1 MAGKNWEDLM
11 RSALISAGAAA
22 LACTLVF
29 PAAAQEAFYKGKTI
43 DIIVGYTV
51 DNSFDTYARMMARVM
66 SRYLPGSPN
75 IVVQNMPGAGSMR
88 ATNHLYNIAAKDG
101 TVLGVIDQ
109 AMPLNQLLKLPG
121 LQADIF
127 KFNWIGRFVD
137 NSSILYARGGAAVK
151 KADDLF
157 TKELIAAT
165 PGVSSR
171 LNYLALN
178 TVAQTKIKMIT
189 GYDGSSSARL
199 ALERGEIDALT
210 QPWPAVRT
218 EYASDLKAGKINLI
232 LQADIHKHPEL
243 QQVPRMMD
251 LAKDEEG
258 RKILELFSSSADVG
272 RALMAPP
279 GLPPQRVAELRA
291 AFMKSIAD
299 PDFKAEA
306 NKAQLDLAPMSGEDL
321 QAMLAGMQYPP
332 GLLDRA
338 REIAARAGN

>member
-1 MAGKNWEDLM
+1 M
-11 RSALISAGAAA
+11 RSAA
-22 LACTLVF
+22 LAAILVSLAL
-29 PAAAQEAFYKGKTI
+29 PAMAQDAFYKGKTI

-51 DNSFDTYARMMARVM
+51 DNSFDTYPRMLAKVLP
-66 SRYLPGSPN
+66 RYIPGSPS

-109 AMPLNQLLKLPG
+109 AMPLNQLLKRPG
-121 LQADIF
+121 LQADVF

-137 NSSILYARGGAAVK
+137 NSSILYARGEAPVK
-151 KADDLF
+151 KAEDLF

-178 TVAQTKIKMIT
+178 TVAHTKIKMLT

-210 QPWPAVRT
+210 QPWPAVRAEFPT
-218 EYASDLKAGKINLI
+218 QIKEGKINLL
-232 LQADIHKHPEL
+232 LQADLHKHAEL
-243 QQVPRMMD
+243 QAVPRMVD
-251 LAKDEEG
+251 LAKDEDG
-258 RKILELFSSSADVG
+258 RKLLELFSSSADVG

-279 GLPPQRVAELRA
+279 GIPPERVALLRQ
-291 AFMKSIAD
+291 AFMKAIAD

-306 NKAQLDLAPMSGEDL
+306 AKAQLDLAPMSGEDL
-321 QAMLAGMQYPP
+321 QAMIQGLSYPP
-332 GLLDRA
+332 ALLERA
-338 REIAARAGN
+338 RDIAAKAGN

>member
-1 MAGKNWEDLM
+1 M
-11 RSALISAGAAA
+11 RIAA
-22 LACTLVF
+22 LTAALVSLAL
-29 PAAAQEAFYKGKTI
+29 PAMAQDAFYKGKTI

-51 DNSFDTYARMMARVM
+51 DNSFDTYPRMLAKVLP
-66 SRYLPGSPN
+66 RYIPGSPN

-109 AMPLNQLLKLPG
+109 AMPLNQLLKRPG
-121 LQADIF
+121 LQADVF

-137 NSSILYARGGAAVK
+137 NSSILYARGEAPVK
-151 KADDLF
+151 KAEDLF

-178 TVAQTKIKMIT
+178 TVAHTKIKMLT

-210 QPWPAVRT
+210 QPWPAVRAEFPT
-218 EYASDLKAGKINLI
+218 QIKQGKINLI
-232 LQADIHKHPEL
+232 LQADLHKHPEL
-243 QQVPRMMD
+243 QAVPRMVD
-251 LAKDEEG
+251 LAKDEDG
-258 RKILELFSSSADVG
+258 RKLLELFSSSADVG

-279 GLPPQRVAELRA
+279 GIPPERVALLRQ
-291 AFMKSIAD
+291 AFMKAIAD

-306 NKAQLDLAPMSGEDL
+306 AKAQLDLAPMSGEDL
-321 QAMLAGMQYPP
+321 QAMIQGLSYPP
-332 GLLDRA
+332 ALLERA
-338 REIAARAGN
+338 REIAAKAGN

>member
-1 MAGKNWEDLM
+1 M
-11 RSALISAGAAA
+11 RIAA
-22 LACTLVF
+22 LAMAGFAACLAAL
-29 PAAAQEAFYKGKTI
+29 PARAEDPFYKGKTI

-51 DNSFDTYARMMARVM
+51 DNSFDTYPRMMAKVM
-66 SRYLPGSPN
+66 SKYLPGNPN
-75 IVVQNMPGAGSMR
+75 IIIQNMPGAGSMR

-121 LQADIF
+121 LQADVF

-137 NSSILYARGGAAVK
+137 NSSILYGRSGAAVQ

-165 PGVSSR
+165 PGTSSR

-178 TVAQTKIKMIT
+178 TVAHTKIKMIT

-210 QPWPAVRT
+210 QPWPAVRA
-218 EYASDLKAGKINLI
+218 EYASQLKDGKINLL
-232 LQADIHKHPEL
+232 LQADINKHPQL
-243 QQVPRMMD
+243 QHVPRMMD
-251 LAKDEEG
+251 LAKDDEG
-258 RKILELFSSSADVG
+258 RGILELFSSSADLG

-279 GLPPQRVAELRA
+279 GLPAQRVAELRA
-291 AFMKSIAD
+291 AFMKSIED
-299 PDFKAEA
+299 PAFKAEA
-306 NKAQLDLAPMSGEDL
+306 DKAQLDLAPMSGEQL
-321 QAMLAGMQYPP
+321 QTMLEGMHYPP
-332 GLLDRA
+332 ALLDKA
-338 REIAARAGN
+338 REIAKQASQ

>member
-1 MAGKNWEDLM
+1 M
-11 RSALISAGAAA
+11 RIAALTAILAA
-22 LACTLVF
+22 LAL
-29 PAAAQEAFYKGKTI
+29 PAAAQDSFYKGKTI

-51 DNSFDTYARMMARVM
+51 DNSFDTYPRMLAKVLP
-66 SRYLPGSPN
+66 RYIPGSPN

-88 ATNHLYNIAAKDG
+88 ATNHLYNIAVKDG

-121 LQADIF
+121 LQADVF

-151 KADDLF
+151 KAEDLF

-178 TVAQTKIKMIT
+178 TVAHTKIKLIT

-210 QPWPAVRT
+210 QPWPAVRAEFPT
-218 EYASDLKAGKINLI
+218 QLKEGKINLI

-243 QQVPRMMD
+243 QAIPRMVD
-251 LAKDEEG
+251 LAKDEDA
-258 RKILELFSSSADVG
+258 RRILELFSSSAEVG

-279 GLPPQRVAELRA
+279 GIPAERVALLRQ
-291 AFMKSIAD
+291 AFMKAVAD

-306 NKAQLDLAPMSGEDL
+306 AKAQLDLAPMSGEDL
-321 QAMLAGMQYPP
+321 QAMLLGLKYPP
-332 GLLDRA
+332 ALLDRA

>member
-1 MAGKNWEDLM
+1 M
-11 RSALISAGAAA
+11 RITA
-22 LACTLVF
+22 LAAILASLAL
-29 PAAAQEAFYKGKTI
+29 PAAAQDAPFYKGKTI

-51 DNSFDTYARMMARVM
+51 DNSFDTYPRMLAKVLP
-66 SRYLPGSPN
+66 RYIPGSPN

-121 LQADIF
+121 LQADVF

-151 KADDLF
+151 KAEDLF

-210 QPWPAVRT
+210 QPWPAVRAEFPT
-218 EYASDLKAGKINLI
+218 QIKEGKINLI
-232 LQADIHKHPEL
+232 LQADLNKHPEL
-243 QQVPRMMD
+243 QAVPRMVD
-251 LAKDEEG
+251 LAKDEDG
-258 RKILELFSSSADVG
+258 RKLLGLFSSSADVG

-279 GLPPQRVAELRA
+279 GIPPERVALLRQ
-291 AFMKSIAD
+291 AFMKAVAD

-306 NKAQLDLAPMSGEDL
+306 AKAQLDLAPISGEDL
-321 QAMLAGMQYPP
+321 QAMIQGLSYPP
-332 GLLDRA
+332 ALLERA
-338 REIAARAGN
+338 RDIAAKAGN

>member
-1 MAGKNWEDLM
+1 M
-11 RSALISAGAAA
+11 RIAAIA
-22 LACTLVF
+22 LAAILVGLAL
-29 PAAAQEAFYKGKTI
+29 PAAAQEPFYKGKTI

-51 DNSFDTYARMMARVM
+51 DNSFDTYPRMLAKVLP
-66 SRYLPGSPN
+66 RYLAGNPS
-75 IVVQNMPGAGSMR
+75 IVVQNMPGAGSLR

-121 LQADIF
+121 LQADVF

-178 TVAQTKIKMIT
+178 TVAHTMIKMIT

-199 ALERGEIDALT
+199 ALARGEIDALT
-210 QPWPAVRT
+210 QPWPAVRA
-218 EYASDLKAGKINLI
+218 EYPNELKDGRINLI
-232 LQADIHKHPEL
+232 LQADIHKHAQL

-251 LAKDEEG
+251 LAKDQEG
-258 RKILELFSSSADVG
+258 RQILELFSSSADVG

-279 GLPPQRVAELRA
+279 GIPPQRVAELRA
-291 AFMKSIAD
+291 AFMKGVED

-306 NKAQLDLAPMSGEDL
+306 AKAQLDLAPMSGDDL
-321 QAMLAGMQYPP
+321 QAMLTGMQYPP
-332 GLLDRA
+332 ALLEKA
-338 REIAARAGN
+338 REIAAKAGN

>member
-1 MAGKNWEDLM
+1 M
-11 RSALISAGAAA
+11 RIGLISAGAAA
-22 LACTLVF
+22 LACTLAL
-29 PAAAQEAFYKGKTI
+29 PAMAQDAFYKGKTI

-51 DNSFDTYARMMARVM
+51 DNSFDTYPRMLAKVLP
-66 SRYLPGSPN
+66 RYIPGSPN

-109 AMPLNQLLKLPG
+109 AMPLNQLLKRPG
-121 LQADIF
+121 LQADVF

-137 NSSILYARGGAAVK
+137 NSSILYARGEAPVK
-151 KADDLF
+151 KAEDLF

-178 TVAQTKIKMIT
+178 TVAHTKIKMLT

-210 QPWPAVRT
+210 QPWPAVRAEFPT
-218 EYASDLKAGKINLI
+218 QIKQGKINLI
-232 LQADIHKHPEL
+232 LQADLHKHPEL
-243 QQVPRMMD
+243 QAVPRMVD
-251 LAKDEEG
+251 LAKDEDG
-258 RKILELFSSSADVG
+258 RKLLELFSSSADVG

-279 GLPPQRVAELRA
+279 GIPPERVALLRQ
-291 AFMKSIAD
+291 AFMKAIAD

-306 NKAQLDLAPMSGEDL
+306 AKAQLDLAPMSGEDL
-321 QAMLAGMQYPP
+321 QAMIQGLSYPP
-332 GLLDRA
+332 ALLERA
-338 REIAARAGN
+338 REIAAKAGN

>member
-1 MAGKNWEDLM
+1 M
-11 RSALISAGAAA
+11 RSAA
-22 LACTLVF
+22 LAAILVGLAL
-29 PAAAQEAFYKGKTI
+29 PAMAQDAPFYKGKTI

-51 DNSFDTYARMMARVM
+51 DNSFDTYPRMLARVLP
-66 SRYLPGSPN
+66 RYIPGSPN

-88 ATNHLYNIAAKDG
+88 ATNHLYNIAVKDG

-121 LQADIF
+121 LQADVF

-137 NSSILYARGGAAVK
+137 NSSVLYARSGAAVK

-178 TVAQTKIKMIT
+178 TVAQTKIKLIT

-210 QPWPAVRT
+210 QPWPAVRAEFPT
-218 EYASDLKAGKINLI
+218 QLKEGKINLI
-232 LQADIHKHPEL
+232 LQADVHKHPEL
-243 QQVPRMMD
+243 QHVPRMID
-251 LAKDEEG
+251 LAKDEDA
-258 RKILELFSSSADVG
+258 RKILELFSSSAEVG

-279 GLPPQRVAELRA
+279 GLPPQRVAELRQ
-291 AFMKSIAD
+291 AFMKAVAD
-299 PDFKAEA
+299 PDFRAEA
-306 NKAQLDLAPMSGEDL
+306 NKAQLDLAPMSGEEL
-321 QAMLAGMQYPP
+321 QAMLAALQYPP
-332 GLLDRA
+332 ALLDRA

>member
-1 MAGKNWEDLM
+1 M
-11 RSALISAGAAA
+11 RSAA
-22 LACTLVF
+22 LAAILVGLAL
-29 PAAAQEAFYKGKTI
+29 PAMAQDAPFYKGKTI

-51 DNSFDTYARMMARVM
+51 DNSFDTYPRMLARVLP
-66 SRYLPGSPN
+66 RYIPGSPN

-88 ATNHLYNIAAKDG
+88 ATNHLYNIAVKDG

-121 LQADIF
+121 LQADVF

-137 NSSILYARGGAAVK
+137 NSSVLYARSGAAVK

-178 TVAQTKIKMIT
+178 TVAQTKIKLIT

-210 QPWPAVRT
+210 QPWPAVRAEFPT
-218 EYASDLKAGKINLI
+218 QLKEGKINLI
-232 LQADIHKHPEL
+232 LQADVHKHPEL
-243 QQVPRMMD
+243 QAVPRMID
-251 LAKDEEG
+251 LAKDEDG
-258 RKILELFSSSADVG
+258 RKLLELFSSSAEVG
-272 RALMAPP
+272 RALM
-279 GLPPQRVAELRA
+279 
-291 AFMKSIAD
+291 
-299 PDFKAEA
+299 
-306 NKAQLDLAPMSGEDL
+306 
-321 QAMLAGMQYPP
+321 
-332 GLLDRA
+332 
-338 REIAARAGN
+338 

>member
-1 MAGKNWEDLM
+1 M
-11 RSALISAGAAA
+11 RIAALTAILAA
-22 LACTLVF
+22 LAL
-29 PAAAQEAFYKGKTI
+29 PAAAQDSFYKGKTI

-51 DNSFDTYARMMARVM
+51 DNSFDTYPRMLAKVLP
-66 SRYLPGSPN
+66 RYIPGSPN

-88 ATNHLYNIAAKDG
+88 ATNHLYNIAVKDG

-121 LQADIF
+121 LQADVF

-137 NSSILYARGGAAVK
+137 NSSVLYARGGAAVK
-151 KADDLF
+151 KAEDLF

-178 TVAQTKIKMIT
+178 TVAHTKIKLIT

-210 QPWPAVRT
+210 QPWPAVRAEFPT
-218 EYASDLKAGKINLI
+218 QLKEGKINLI

-243 QQVPRMMD
+243 QAIPRMVD
-251 LAKDEEG
+251 LAKDEDA
-258 RKILELFSSSADVG
+258 RRILELFSSSAEVG

-279 GLPPQRVAELRA
+279 GIPAERVALLRQ
-291 AFMKSIAD
+291 AFMKAVAD

-306 NKAQLDLAPMSGEDL
+306 AKAQLDLAPMSGEDL
-321 QAMLAGMQYPP
+321 QAMLLGLKYPP
-332 GLLDRA
+332 ALLDRA

>member
-1 MAGKNWEDLM
+1 M
-11 RSALISAGAAA
+11 RSAA
-22 LACTLVF
+22 LAAILVSLAL
-29 PAAAQEAFYKGKTI
+29 PAMAQDAFYKGKTI

-51 DNSFDTYARMMARVM
+51 DNSFDTYPRMLAKVLP
-66 SRYLPGSPN
+66 RYIPGSPS

-109 AMPLNQLLKLPG
+109 AMPLNQLLKRPG
-121 LQADIF
+121 LQADVF

-137 NSSILYARGGAAVK
+137 NSSILYARGEAPVK
-151 KADDLF
+151 KAEDLF

-178 TVAQTKIKMIT
+178 TVAHTKIKMLT

-210 QPWPAVRT
+210 QPWPAVRAEFPT
-218 EYASDLKAGKINLI
+218 QIKEGKINLL
-232 LQADIHKHPEL
+232 LQADLHKHAEL
-243 QQVPRMMD
+243 QAVPRMVD
-251 LAKDEEG
+251 LAKDEDG
-258 RKILELFSSSADVG
+258 RKLLELFSSSADVG

-279 GLPPQRVAELRA
+279 GIPPERVALLRQ
-291 AFMKSIAD
+291 AFMNAIAD

-306 NKAQLDLAPMSGEDL
+306 AKAQLDLAPMSGEDL
-321 QAMLAGMQYPP
+321 QAMIQGLSYPP
-332 GLLDRA
+332 ALLERA
-338 REIAARAGN
+338 RDIAAKAGN

>member
-1 MAGKNWEDLM
+1 M
-11 RSALISAGAAA
+11 RIAA
-22 LACTLVF
+22 LAAILASLTL

-51 DNSFDTYARMMARVM
+51 DNSFDTYPRMLAKVLP
-66 SRYLPGSPN
+66 RYIPGSPN

-88 ATNHLYNIAAKDG
+88 ATNHLYNIAVKDG

-121 LQADIF
+121 LQADVF

-137 NSSILYARGGAAVK
+137 NSSILYARGAAAVK

-210 QPWPAVRT
+210 QPWPAVRAEFPT
-218 EYASDLKAGKINLI
+218 QLKEGKINLI
-232 LQADIHKHPEL
+232 LQADVHKHPEL
-243 QQVPRMMD
+243 QAVPRMID

-279 GLPPQRVAELRA
+279 GIPPERVALLRQ
-291 AFMKSIAD
+291 AFMKAVGD

-306 NKAQLDLAPMSGEDL
+306 AKAQLDLAPMSGEDL
-321 QAMLAGMQYPP
+321 QAMLAAMTYPP
-332 GLLDRA
+332 ALLDRA
-338 REIAARAGN
+338 RDIAAKAGN

>member
-1 MAGKNWEDLM
+1 MAQD
-11 RSALISAGAAA
+11 
-22 LACTLVF
+22 
-29 PAAAQEAFYKGKTI
+29 AFYKGKTI

-51 DNSFDTYARMMARVM
+51 DNSFDTYPRMLAKVLP
-66 SRYLPGSPN
+66 RYIPGSPN

-109 AMPLNQLLKLPG
+109 AMPLNQLLKRPG
-121 LQADIF
+121 LQADVF

-137 NSSILYARGGAAVK
+137 NSSILYARGEAPVK
-151 KADDLF
+151 KAEDLF

-178 TVAQTKIKMIT
+178 TVAHTKIKMLT

-210 QPWPAVRT
+210 QPWPAVRAEFPT
-218 EYASDLKAGKINLI
+218 QIKEGKINLL
-232 LQADIHKHPEL
+232 LQADLHKHAEL
-243 QQVPRMMD
+243 QAVPRMVD
-251 LAKDEEG
+251 LAKDEDG
-258 RKILELFSSSADVG
+258 RKLLELFSSSADVG

-279 GLPPQRVAELRA
+279 GIPPERVALLRQ
-291 AFMKSIAD
+291 AFMKAIAD

-306 NKAQLDLAPMSGEDL
+306 AKAQLDLAPMSGEDL
-321 QAMLAGMQYPP
+321 QAMIQGLSYPP
-332 GLLDRA
+332 ALLERA
-338 REIAARAGN
+338 RDIAAKAGN

>member
-1 MAGKNWEDLM
+1 M
-11 RSALISAGAAA
+11 RIAA
-22 LACTLVF
+22 LATLLVSLAL
-29 PAAAQEAFYKGKTI
+29 PAVAQEPFYKGKTI
-43 DIIVGYTV
+43 DIVVGYTV
-51 DNSFDTYARMMARVM
+51 DNTFDTYPRMLAKVLP
-66 SRYLPGSPN
+66 RYLPGNPN
-75 IVVQNMPGAGSMR
+75 IVIQNMPGAGSMR

-121 LQADIF
+121 LQADVF

-199 ALERGEIDALT
+199 ALERSEIDALT
-210 QPWPAVRT
+210 QPWPAVRV
-218 EYASDLKAGKINLI
+218 EYASQIKEGKINLI

-243 QQVPRMMD
+243 QAVPRMMD
-251 LAKDEEG
+251 LAKDEPG
-258 RKILELFSSSADVG
+258 RRVLELFSASADVG
-272 RALMAPP
+272 RSLMAPP
-279 GLPPQRVAELRA
+279 GIPPERVKELRA
-291 AFMKSIAD
+291 AFMKAIQD
-299 PDFKAEA
+299 PDFTAEA
-306 NKAQLDLAPMSGEDL
+306 KKAQLDLAPMSGEAL
-321 QAMLAGMQYPP
+321 QAMLEGMHYPP
-332 GLLDRA
+332 DLLEKA
-338 REIAARAGN
+338 REIAAKAGN

>member
-1 MAGKNWEDLM
+1 MAQD
-11 RSALISAGAAA
+11 
-22 LACTLVF
+22 
-29 PAAAQEAFYKGKTI
+29 AFYKGKTI

-51 DNSFDTYARMMARVM
+51 DNSFDTYPRMLAKVLP
-66 SRYLPGSPN
+66 RYIPGSPS

-109 AMPLNQLLKLPG
+109 AMPLNQLLKRPG
-121 LQADIF
+121 LQADVF

-137 NSSILYARGGAAVK
+137 NSSILYARGEAPVK
-151 KADDLF
+151 KAEDLF

-178 TVAQTKIKMIT
+178 TVAHTKIKMLT

-210 QPWPAVRT
+210 QPWPAVRAEFPT
-218 EYASDLKAGKINLI
+218 QIKEGKINLL
-232 LQADIHKHPEL
+232 LQADLHKHAEL
-243 QQVPRMMD
+243 QAVPRMVD
-251 LAKDEEG
+251 LAKDEDG
-258 RKILELFSSSADVG
+258 RKLLELFSSSADVG

-279 GLPPQRVAELRA
+279 GIPPERVALLRQ
-291 AFMKSIAD
+291 AFMKAIAD

-306 NKAQLDLAPMSGEDL
+306 AKAQLDLAPMSGEDL
-321 QAMLAGMQYPP
+321 QAMIQGLSYPP
-332 GLLDRA
+332 ALLERA
-338 REIAARAGN
+338 RDIAAKAGN

>member
-1 MAGKNWEDLM
+1 M
-11 RSALISAGAAA
+11 RIAAIA
-22 LACTLVF
+22 LAAILF
-29 PAAAQEAFYKGKTI
+29 GLALPAAAQEPFYKGKTI

-51 DNSFDTYARMMARVM
+51 DNSFDTYPRMLAKVLP
-66 SRYLPGSPN
+66 RYLAGNPS
-75 IVVQNMPGAGSMR
+75 IVVQNMPGAGSLR

-121 LQADIF
+121 LQADVF

-157 TKELIAAT
+157 SKELIAAT

-178 TVAQTKIKMIT
+178 TVAHTMIKMIT

-199 ALERGEIDALT
+199 ALARGEIDALT
-210 QPWPAVRT
+210 QPWPAVRA
-218 EYASDLKAGKINLI
+218 EYPNELKDGRINLI
-232 LQADIHKHPEL
+232 LQADIHKHAQL

-251 LAKDEEG
+251 LAKDQEG
-258 RKILELFSSSADVG
+258 RQILELFSSSADVG

-279 GLPPQRVAELRA
+279 GIPPQRVAELRA
-291 AFMKSIAD
+291 AFLKGVED

-306 NKAQLDLAPMSGEDL
+306 AKAQLDLAPMSGEDL
-321 QAMLAGMQYPP
+321 QAMIQGLNYPP
-332 GLLDRA
+332 ALLDKA
-338 REIAARAGN
+338 REIAAQAGN

>member
-1 MAGKNWEDLM
+1 M
-11 RSALISAGAAA
+11 
-22 LACTLVF
+22 LAKVL
-29 PAAAQEAFYKGKTI
+29 P
-43 DIIVGYTV
+43 
-51 DNSFDTYARMMARVM
+51 
-66 SRYLPGSPN
+66 RYIPGSPS

-109 AMPLNQLLKLPG
+109 AMPLNQLLKRPG
-121 LQADIF
+121 LQADVF

-137 NSSILYARGGAAVK
+137 NSSILYARGEAPVK
-151 KADDLF
+151 KAEDLF

-178 TVAQTKIKMIT
+178 TVAHTKIKMLT

-210 QPWPAVRT
+210 QPWPAVRAEFPT
-218 EYASDLKAGKINLI
+218 QIKEGKINLL
-232 LQADIHKHPEL
+232 LQADLHKHAEL
-243 QQVPRMMD
+243 QAVPRMVD
-251 LAKDEEG
+251 LAKDEDG
-258 RKILELFSSSADVG
+258 RKLLELFSSSADVG

-279 GLPPQRVAELRA
+279 GIPPERVALLRQ
-291 AFMKSIAD
+291 AFMKAIAD

-306 NKAQLDLAPMSGEDL
+306 AKAQLDLAPMSGEDL
-321 QAMLAGMQYPP
+321 QAMIQGLSYPP
-332 GLLDRA
+332 ALLERA
-338 REIAARAGN
+338 RDIAAKAGN